1 MKLEEKIDD
10 ISVKGGRGNPF
21 AAAMIKTVLLGAP
34 ELVSGAVG
42 GVRRVKVLKKL
53 KDAQKFA
60 DAHGINTGPTAIKSS
75 LVESVERMTPDEFAA
90 NQPQLRKQL
99 MDAEIAQKKAV
110 TQKFEEA
117 KTTDAYVNADNIED
131 FGRGLR
137 DELVRE
143 GYDLDE
149 MAKVQ
154 KTLGDIENIRATKP
168 GVGKRDN
175 LGEFG
180 SGAVPKTFQRGKVID
195 VQLNDLQ
202 LIRKRINKRF
212 STDASQNSALTL
224 AKSRLD
230 DFLDTQFTKDA
241 IRGDAT
247 AVAKWKGARDAFI
260 DYKKNFKEDTFI
272 RKMVEADATPEQYR
286 RWLVGASAMSAR
298 PQVASTIKRLKGIL
312 GENSPQMDA
321 IRMDLLHDIARPIFE
336 GGGKGQ
342 PNFKGF
348 VANYDKVI
356 KRNPSLVKELG
367 LDNSELQAL
376 RDFASAVLPTRYSSA
391 APSDWIPRRSW
402 PGTSSDTRSPAQPS
416 A

>member
-1 MKLEEKIDD
+1 
-10 ISVKGGRGNPF
+10 
-21 AAAMIKTVLLGAP
+21 MIKTVLLGAP

-212 STDASQNSALTL
+212 STDASQNSSTHSSLRMPYA
-224 AKSRLD
+224 
-230 DFLDTQFTKDA
+230 
-241 IRGDAT
+241 
-247 AVAKWKGARDAFI
+247 
-260 DYKKNFKEDTFI
+260 
-272 RKMVEADATPEQYR
+272 ATPR
-286 RWLVGASAMSAR
+286 R
-298 PQVASTIKRLKGIL
+298 
-312 GENSPQMDA
+312 
-321 IRMDLLHDIARPIFE
+321 
-336 GGGKGQ
+336 
-342 PNFKGF
+342 
-348 VANYDKVI
+348 
-356 KRNPSLVKELG
+356 
-367 LDNSELQAL
+367 
-376 RDFASAVLPTRYSSA
+376 
-391 APSDWIPRRSW
+391 
-402 PGTSSDTRSPAQPS
+402 
-416 A
+416 